1 MIETVKNNG
10 ISIASTNL
18 NKLYSNEKE
27 QQFFSFMDNILFLYL
42 KIEHLAK
49 RNCFNQYL
57 KDDNVSLQSS
67 HKYSKIK
74 ILFLKYNT
82 YCNTIFCS
90 RKTSV

>member
-42 KIEHLAK
+42 KIEHLAEMELLQLLFK
-49 RNCFNQYL
+49 R
-57 KDDNVSLQSS
+57 
-67 HKYSKIK
+67 
-74 ILFLKYNT
+74 
-82 YCNTIFCS
+82 
-90 RKTSV
+90 